1 MSQSSYSFD
10 DSTVGGSIIAGG
22 RYYPLGQPPPTA
34 APFTFVP
41 TEEQNEWFEYFNGA
55 FIGGVLDCLST
66 TMAIANTPDVNGS
79 MMVSW
84 IAVVT
89 INLRQLLTL
98 LDLM

>member
-10 DSTVGGSIIAGG
+10 DSITGGSTAGG
-22 RYYPLGQPPPTA
+22 RYYPVQPPPTTT

-41 TEEQNEWFEYFNGA
+41 TEKQNEWFEYFNGA

-66 TMAIANTPDVNGS
+66 TMAIANTPDVNGL
-79 MMVSW
+79 MVSW

-89 INLRQLLTL
+89 INMRQLLTF